1 MSSFRKKRRAQAGE
15 RDKQSGKKA
24 DRQTDG
30 EGENGTMLQS
40 GVEQGFHSWTREGK
54 KTAAAGSAEWGNF
67 LKRLVCGDLSIC
79 DFLESQTFTSVQRA
93 FSDLP
98 CV

>member
-1 MSSFRKKRRAQAGE
+1 MSSFRKKREHKRE
-15 RDKQSGKKA
+15 RERQTEREKGRQT

-40 GVEQGFHSWTREGK
+40 GVEQGFHSWTREGEK

-67 LKRLVCGDLSIC
+67 LKRLACGDLSIC
-79 DFLESQTFTSVQRA
+79 DFPESQTFTSV
-93 FSDLP
+93 
-98 CV
+98 